1 MTDQGCIL
9 GQLVSPP
16 LEAGNNR
23 RGPKRSLMSNSKR
36 LLMTIRFLQNFP
48 NILVT
53 CSLFSARFSLKWH
66 LPRKAFLIPLLKMEP
81 PSTLYFIFSL
91 SNYFSCISPL
101 LTPPPSPPTFPFLS
115 YLSPLECK
123 AGYFVF
129 CAATPSAKS
138 SARHIVLLS
147 K

>member
-9 GQLVSPP
+9 GQPVSPP
-16 LEAGNNR
+16 LEAGNDR

-36 LLMTIRFLQNFP
+36 LLMTISFLQNFP

-91 SNYFSCISPL
+91 TILAASLPL
-101 LTPPPSPPTFPFLS
+101 PPTFPFLS

-123 AGYFVF
+123 AGYFIF
-129 CAATPSAKS
+129 CAATPRAKS
-138 SARHIVLLS
+138 SARHMVLLG

>member
-91 SNYFSCISPL
+91 SNYFSCISPP
-101 LTPPPSPPTFPFLS
+101 LTPPPPRQHSPSFLICLHWNVRQDILFS
-115 YLSPLECK
+115 
-123 AGYFVF
+123 
-129 CAATPSAKS
+129 
-138 SARHIVLLS
+138 VLLPPVP
-147 K
+147 KAVPGT